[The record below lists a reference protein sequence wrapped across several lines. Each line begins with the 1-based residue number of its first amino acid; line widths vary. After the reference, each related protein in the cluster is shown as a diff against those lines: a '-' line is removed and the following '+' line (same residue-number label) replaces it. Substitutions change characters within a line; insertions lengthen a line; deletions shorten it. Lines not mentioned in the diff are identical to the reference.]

1 MDTASNLLNNTEK
14 YSVLVIEDNLG
25 DFALVEEFLL
35 EKVNAFD
42 LHHTRTFKD
51 TKLMLSKRNA
61 RNFDA
66 ILLDLSLP
74 DKTGIDLINE
84 IVALCNGTPV
94 IILTGHDNFCFGL
107 KSVSL
112 GVSDYIIKDELTP
125 QLLYKSILYSIEH
138 KKTNLDLVKHVAAI
152 EEQNKKL
159 REIAWIQSHLVRGPL
174 ARIMGLIDLLN
185 NYENNQLD
193 EDLIKNYILTSA
205 KELDDVINDIIGKV
219 YTI

>member
-1 MDTASNLLNNTEK
+1 MILPWSKN
-14 YSVLVIEDNLG
+14 
-25 DFALVEEFLL
+25 FLL
-35 EKVNAFD
+35 EKVNTLN
-42 LHHTRTFKD
+42 LHHTRTFKE
-51 TKLMLSKRNA
+51 TKFMLSKQKA
-61 RNFDA
+61 PNFDV
-66 ILLDLSLP
+66 ILLDLTLP

-112 GVSDYIIKDELTP
+112 GVSDYLVKDELTP
-125 QLLYKSILYSIEH
+125 QLLHKSILYSIER
-138 KKTNLDLVKHVAAI
+138 KKTNLDLLSHVAAI

-159 REIAWIQSHLVRGPL
+159 REIAWIQSHLGRGPL

-185 NYENNQLD
+185 NCENNQLD
-193 EDLIKNYILTSA
+193 EDLIRNYILTSA
-205 KELDDVINDIIGKV
+205 KELDDVIKDIIGKV